1 MNVSYIFFARLSD
14 QLPCQKKKDTTDS
27 SRDWS
32 QQSMIHMFIE
42 WVMSR
47 ISHVKHM
54 RKSCH
59 MTVTESYEWRD
70 PFLIDL
76 FW

>member
-1 MNVSYIFFARLSD
+1 
-14 QLPCQKKKDTTDS
+14 
-27 SRDWS
+27 
-32 QQSMIHMFIE
+32 MIHMFIE